1 MRTQRTQFTMI
12 NRLPKQSSLLCANFA
27 GKGYLWAEL
36 DNSTDT
42 IAISR
47 PKYDQEYEFKRRT

>member
-1 MRTQRTQFTMI
+1 MRTQLMNI
-12 NRLPKQSSLLCANFA
+12 DRLPKQSWFVCTDFA
-27 GKGYLWAEL
+27 DAAFNNVVVDK
-36 DNSTDT
+36 DS

>member
-1 MRTQRTQFTMI
+1 MRTMRTQLMNI
-12 NRLPKQSSLLCANFA
+12 DRLPKQSWFVCADFTGIA
-27 GKGYLWAEL
+27 F
-36 DNSTDT
+36 DNVVVDKDS

>member
-1 MRTQRTQFTMI
+1 MRTQLMNI
-12 NRLPKQSSLLCANFA
+12 DRLPKQSWFVCADFTGIA
-27 GKGYLWAEL
+27 F
-36 DNSTDT
+36 DNVVVDKDS

>member
-1 MRTQRTQFTMI
+1 MRTMRTQLMNI
-12 NRLPKQSSLLCANFA
+12 DRLPMQLWFMCADFA
-27 GKGYLWAEL
+27 EAAFNNVVVDK
-36 DNSTDT
+36 DS

>member
-1 MRTQRTQFTMI
+1 MRTMRTQLMNI
-12 NRLPKQSSLLCANFA
+12 DRLPKQSWFVCADFA
-27 GKGYLWAEL
+27 DAAFNNVVVDK
-36 DNSTDT
+36 DS

>member
-27 GKGYLWAEL
+27 GNGYLWVEL
-36 DNSTDT
+36 DNSTDS
-42 IAISR
+42 IAIAR
-47 PKYDQEYEFKRRT
+47 PKYEEKYEFKRRT

>member
-1 MRTQRTQFTMI
+1 MRTMRTQLMNI
-12 NRLPKQSSLLCANFA
+12 DRLPKQSWFVCADFTGIAFNYD
-27 GKGYLWAEL
+27 GMDK
-36 DNSTDT
+36 DS

>member
-1 MRTQRTQFTMI
+1 MRTMRTQLMNI
-12 NRLPKQSSLLCANFA
+12 DRLPKQSWFVCADFTGIAFNYD
-27 GKGYLWAEL
+27 GK
-36 DNSTDT
+36 DKDS

>member
-1 MRTQRTQFTMI
+1 MRTQLMNI
-12 NRLPKQSSLLCANFA
+12 DRLPMQSWFVCADFA
-27 GKGYLWAEL
+27 DAAFNNVVVDK
-36 DNSTDT
+36 DS

>member
-1 MRTQRTQFTMI
+1 MRTMRTQLMNI
-12 NRLPKQSSLLCANFA
+12 DRLPKQSWFVCADFA
-27 GKGYLWAEL
+27 KAAFNNVVV
-36 DNSTDT
+36 DKDS